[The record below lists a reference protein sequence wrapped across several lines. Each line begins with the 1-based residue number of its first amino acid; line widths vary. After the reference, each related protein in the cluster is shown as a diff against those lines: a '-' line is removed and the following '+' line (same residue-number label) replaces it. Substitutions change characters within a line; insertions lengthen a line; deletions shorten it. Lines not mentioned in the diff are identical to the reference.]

1 MSVEEFVTGNGYKW
15 CGENNRPSCG
25 MNLSEIKQGARLVGL
40 RSGEPVEIISV
51 ESTDGDVVNV
61 VFRSSDGSLGQR
73 LVSAEDAEGLEVAS
87 EDRWSFDAE
96 GSHFRLASEARR
108 IELAHLFDPFTAVE
122 AAGIDPLPHQIEAVY
137 ERLLPMQPLRFLLAD
152 DPGAGKTIM
161 AGLYI
166 RELVLR
172 GDLARCL
179 IVAPGSLVE
188 QWQEELWDKFS
199 MSFDIMSRDMVESSR
214 TGNPFLERNLLIAR
228 IDQLSRNDDL
238 LAKLQVSEWDLVV
251 VDEAH
256 KMSAHL
262 YGNEVDKT
270 KRFQLGERLREQTR
284 NFLLMTATPHNGKN
298 EDFLLF
304 MSLLDPERFAGRLR
318 KNADMPDVSDVMRR
332 YVKENLLTFDG
343 KRLFTERI
351 ATTVKYDLSPPEQH
365 LYEEVTNY
373 VRTGMNRAQA
383 LEEGGDRRRGLVVGF
398 ALAGLQRRLASSPA
412 AIHESLRRRRQ
423 KLEGQVS
430 ELEGLANGDAP
441 IPVADLPKGLH
452 LADLEDFDFDD
463 YDDEELEDIENEV
476 IDGATAAA
484 TVVELEKE
492 LVELRELERIAA
504 EVRASRQDRKWN
516 ELASILQS
524 DEFIGGQNP
533 RKLIVFTEHKD
544 TLYYLTE
551 RIESL
556 LGRPEA
562 VVTIHGGVKRED
574 RRRVQDGF
582 RNDPT
587 VQVLVATDA
596 AGEGVNLQRA
606 NLMVNYDIPWN
617 PNRIEQR
624 FGRIHRIGQKQT
636 CFLWNLVA
644 HNTREGK
651 VFERLFQK
659 IEQQRKVY
667 GDQVYDV
674 LGDAQINQS
683 LQELLINAIRY
694 GEDPKVVARME
705 EVVDAEIGT
714 QLEDVLA
721 ERALAS
727 EVLAGTGLAE
737 IRDQMELA
745 KARKLQPGFVAAFFT
760 AALDHLGGRVAR
772 READRFEVTRV
783 PATVRSRER
792 EARAHGPVHNRYER
806 ITFDK
811 DLVVGADDKPR
822 AELVAPGHPLLA
834 ALIDTILEAHGDT
847 LTAGATLVDESSD
860 SVTPRVLVYLDHA
873 ITDGRFDN
881 SGRNRAISRR
891 CQFVEV
897 DQTGDITDPGADPY
911 LNYRAMEA
919 DEDGLIAANVD
930 HSWADAGVEAV
941 ARSWAIANLAT
952 PHFTDIAEITK
963 ARVAKVRQA
972 VEERL
977 DSEIRYWDARAAEL
991 KQQEL
996 HGKKPRATSG
1006 RARQRADDL
1015 DARKQ
1020 RRLRELDS
1028 EADLVN
1034 QPPNVVAAALIIP
1047 RGLLD
1052 ALAGVVEPMTPGDT
1066 TESDRRAVAAVKK
1079 AEEALGRIPEEQ
1091 HHNNPGFDILSLD
1104 PETRTRYFIEVKG
1117 HKPSTKEIK
1126 VSAVQVRQGKQNP
1139 ERFRL
1144 AVVEVPEEPDA
1155 EPIVSYFVRPFDGYD
1170 LHFAQTYLPM
1180 KVADLMPL
1188 AVEPE

>member
-1 MSVEEFVTGNGYKW
+1 ME
-15 CGENNRPSCG
+15 
-25 MNLSEIKQGARLVGL
+25 LSEIKQGARLVGL
-40 RSGEPVEIISV
+40 RSDGAVEVLSV
-51 ESTDGDVVNV
+51 ESSGGDVANV
-61 VFRSSDGSLGQR
+61 VFRSASGELGQR
-73 LVSAEDAEGLEVAS
+73 LVSVDDAAELAVAS
-87 EDRWSFDAE
+87 EQRWSFDADGE
-96 GSHFRLASEARR
+96 HFRLASEARR

-188 QWQEELWDKFS
+188 QWQEELWDKFNL
-199 MSFDIMSRDMVESSR
+199 SFDILSRDMVEASR

-228 IDQLSRNDDL
+228 VDQIARNDDL
-238 LAKLQVSEWDLVV
+238 LAKLSIAEWDLVV

-270 KRFQLGERLREQTR
+270 KRFQLGERLRDQTR

-318 KNADMPDVSDVMRR
+318 KNAKMPDVSDVMRR

-343 KRLFTERI
+343 KRLFTERK
-351 ATTVKYDLSPPEQH
+351 ATTVNYDLSPGEQH
-365 LYEEVTNY
+365 LYDEVTNY

-423 KLEGQVS
+423 KLETQVS
-430 ELEGLANGDAP
+430 ELEGLANGDEP
-441 IPVADLPKGLH
+441 IPVADLPKGLK
-452 LADLEDFDFDD
+452 LSDLEDFDFDD
-463 YDDEELEDIENEV
+463 YDDEELENLENAV

-484 TVVELEKE
+484 TVVELDKE

-504 EVRASRQDRKWN
+504 DVRASREDRKWN
-516 ELASILQS
+516 ELATILQS
-524 DEFIGGQNP
+524 DTFTSGENP
-533 RKLIVFTEHKD
+533 RKLIIFTEHKD
-544 TLYYLTE
+544 TLTYLTE

-562 VVTIHGGVKRED
+562 VVTIHGGVRRED

-644 HNTREGK
+644 HGTREGK

-659 IEQQRKVY
+659 IEQQRQVY

-674 LGDAQINQS
+674 LGDAQINRS
-683 LQELLINAIRY
+683 LQDLLINAIRY

-714 QLEDVLA
+714 QLEEVLA
-721 ERALAS
+721 ERALAT
-727 EVLAGTGLAE
+727 EVLEDGGLGA

-745 KARKLQPGFVAAFFT
+745 RARKLQPGFVAAFFD
-760 AALDHLGGRVAR
+760 AALGHVGGRAAR
-772 READRFEVTRV
+772 REAGRFEVTRV
-783 PATVRSRER
+783 PAAVRSRER
-792 EARAHGPVHNRYER
+792 EAKAQGPVHDRYER

-847 LTAGATLVDESSD
+847 LNVGATLVDEAD
-860 SVTPRVLVYLDHA
+860 DGVTPRVLIYLDHA
-873 ITDGRFDN
+873 ITDGRFDAA
-881 SGRNRAISRR
+881 GRRQAVSRR
-891 CQFVEV
+891 FHFVEV
-897 DQTGDITDPGADPY
+897 DQSGDVHDPGADPY
-911 LNYRAMEA
+911 LNYRPLED
-919 DEDGLIAANVD
+919 DESTLIATNID
-930 HSWADAGVEAV
+930 HTWADAGVDGV
-941 ARSWAIANLAT
+941 ARNWAIANLAT
-952 PHFTDIAEITK
+952 PHFADIAEITK
-963 ARVAKVRQA
+963 ARIDKVRQA

-996 HGKKPRATSG
+996 HGKKPRLNSG

-1015 DARKQ
+1015 ETRKQ
-1020 RRLRELDS
+1020 RRMRELAA

-1034 QPPNVVAAALIIP
+1034 QPPNVVAAALVIP
-1047 RGLLD
+1047 KGLID
-1052 ALAGVVEPMTPGDT
+1052 ALAGVVDPMTPGDT

-1104 PETRTRYFIEVKG
+1104 PETGTRYFIEVKG
-1117 HKPSTKEIK
+1117 HKPTTKEIK

-1144 AVVEVPEEPDA
+1144 AVVEVPDDPDGEPA
-1155 EPIVSYFVRPFDGYD
+1155 VSYFVRPFDGFD

-1180 KVADLMPL
+1180 KVADLIPQ
-1188 AVEPE
+1188 AVEPQ

>member
-1 MSVEEFVTGNGYKW
+1 MDIEGVKT
-15 CGENNRPSCG
+15 
-25 MNLSEIKQGARLVGL
+25 GARVIGV
-40 RSGEPVEIISV
+40 RTDGPVEVISV
-51 ESTDGDVVNV
+51 ERGDGDVINLI
-61 VFRSSDGSLGQR
+61 FRSADGNIDQR
-73 LVSAEDAEGLEVAS
+73 LLSMSDVAELSEAS
-87 EDRWSFDAE
+87 EQRWSFDAD
-96 GSHFRLASEARR
+96 GAHFRLASEARR

-122 AAGIDPLPHQIEAVY
+122 TAGIDPLPHQIEAVY
-137 ERLLPMQPLRFLLAD
+137 QRLLPMQPLRFLLAD

-199 MSFDIMSRDMVESSR
+199 LSFDILSRDMVESSR

-228 IDQLSRNDDL
+228 VDQIARNEDL
-238 LAKLQVSEWDLVV
+238 LAKLSIAEWDLVV

-256 KMSAHL
+256 KMSAHR

-270 KRFQLGERLREQTR
+270 RRFQLGETLRDQTR

-298 EDFLLF
+298 EDFMLF
-304 MSLLDPERFAGRLR
+304 MGLLDPERFAGRLR
-318 KNADMPDVSDVMRR
+318 KDAEVPDVSDVMRR
-332 YVKENLLTFDG
+332 YVKENLLTFEG
-343 KRLFTERI
+343 KRLFTERR
-351 ATTVKYDLSPPEQH
+351 ATTVKYDLSPAEQY

-373 VRTGMNRAQA
+373 VRTGMDRAAA
-383 LEEGGDRRRGLVVGF
+383 LQEDGDRRRGLIVGF

-412 AIHESLRRRRQ
+412 AIHESLRRRRE
-423 KLEGQVS
+423 KLDHQVTT
-430 ELEGLANGDAP
+430 LEGLADGDAP
-441 IPVADLPKGLH
+441 IPVAELPKGLK

-463 YDDEELEDIENEV
+463 YDDEELESMENMF

-484 TVVELEKE
+484 TVVELKKE
-492 LVELRELERIAA
+492 LVELHELERIAS
-504 EVRASRQDRKWN
+504 EVRNSRDDRKWN
-516 ELASILQS
+516 ELAEILQS
-524 DEFIGGQNP
+524 DHFTSGENP
-533 RKLIVFTEHKD
+533 RKIIVFTEHKD
-544 TLYYLTE
+544 TLTYLTE

-562 VVTIHGGVKRED
+562 VVTIHGGVRRDD

-624 FGRIHRIGQKQT
+624 FGRIHRIGQQQT

-644 HNTREGK
+644 HGTREGA
-651 VFERLFQK
+651 VFQRLFDK
-659 IEQQRKVY
+659 IEEQRKVY

-674 LGDAQINQS
+674 LGDSQINRS
-683 LQELLINAIRY
+683 LQDLLINAIRY
-694 GEDPKVVARME
+694 GEDPKVIARME
-705 EVVDAEIGT
+705 EVVNGEIGT
-714 QLEDVLA
+714 QLEEVLA
-721 ERALAS
+721 ERALAT
-727 EVLAGTGLAE
+727 EVLEDVGLSE

-745 KARKLQPGFVAAFFT
+745 KARKLQPGFVAAFFA
-760 AALDHLGGRVAR
+760 AALSHVGGRAAR
-772 READRFEVTRV
+772 RETGRFEVTRV

-792 EARAHGPVHNRYER
+792 EARAQGPVHDRYER

-811 DLVVGADDKPR
+811 DLVVGTDNKPR
-822 AELVAPGHPLLA
+822 AELVAPGHPLLT
-834 ALIDTILEAHGDT
+834 ALIDTVLEEHGET
-847 LTAGATLVDESSD
+847 LTVGATLVDEAND

-873 ITDGRFDN
+873 VTDGRFD
-881 SGRNRAISRR
+881 SAGKRQAVSRR
-891 CQFVEV
+891 FHFVEV
-897 DQTGDITDPGADPY
+897 DQSGEVSDPGADPY
-911 LNYRAMEA
+911 LNYRPL
-919 DEDGLIAANVD
+919 DEDEVVLVADKVD
-930 HSWADAGVEAV
+930 HSWADSSVDGV
-941 ARSWAIANLAT
+941 ARNWSIANLAT
-952 PHFTDIAEITK
+952 PHFSSIAEVTK
-963 ARVAKVRQA
+963 ARVGKVRQA

-977 DSEIRYWDARAAEL
+977 DGEIRYWDARAAEL

-996 HGKKPRATSG
+996 HGKKPRLNSG

-1015 DARKQ
+1015 EARKQ
-1020 RRLRELDS
+1020 RRLRELDA
-1028 EADLVN
+1028 EADIVN

-1047 RGLLD
+1047 QGLLD
-1052 ALAGVVEPMTPGDT
+1052 SLNGEVAPMTPGDT

-1079 AEEALGRIPEEQ
+1079 VEESLGRIPEEQ
-1091 HHNNPGFDILSLD
+1091 AHNNPGFDILSLD
-1104 PETRTRYFIEVKG
+1104 PATGIRYFIEVKG
-1117 HKPSTKEIK
+1117 HKPTTKEIK

-1144 AVVEVPEEPDA
+1144 AVAEVPEDPEA
-1155 EPIVSYFVRPFDGYD
+1155 EPIVSYFVRPFDGFD

-1180 KVADLMPL
+1180 KVADLIPQ
-1188 AVEPE
+1188 AVEPQ